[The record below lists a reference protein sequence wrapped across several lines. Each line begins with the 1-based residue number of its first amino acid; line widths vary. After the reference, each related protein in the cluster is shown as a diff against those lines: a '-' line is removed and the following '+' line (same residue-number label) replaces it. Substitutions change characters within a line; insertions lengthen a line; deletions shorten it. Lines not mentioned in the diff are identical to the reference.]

1 MMAERRDTSTDY
13 LTFSQ
18 RYGYEPLP
26 ESMSL
31 EELSNDL
38 RRELWNVL
46 REFLLSTRKYFGGG
60 YYFSGEAKRLI
71 EYVLGIVL
79 KKPEDEID
87 TSYGE
92 VLDLFK
98 RLLFEGRFNVV
109 LDLIEIIANEGQ
121 RREGLVHRIHFAQR
135 IKELFERRAAAYRL
149 DMEDYP
155 FQFFPQSSKEQGEA
169 TQQAVKTIRD
179 GDMKGAAT
187 HLHDAAKRI
196 NEGQF
201 AQAIADSIHAV
212 ESVARTIDPK
222 ASRTLGPALTSLAN
236 AGVIEHPALKEAFST
251 LYGYTN
257 DEQGIRH
264 PLLDKDAPAVGLDE
278 AMFMFGACTS
288 FAAYLTNKHRQSEPK
303 RDETE

>member
-1 MMAERRDTSTDY
+1 MMAERRDTSTNH

-26 ESMSL
+26 ESMRL

-38 RRELWNVL
+38 RRETWNVL
-46 REFLLSTRKYFGGG
+46 REFLLSTRKSFAEGH
-60 YYFSGEAKRLI
+60 YFSGEAKRLI
-71 EYVLGIVL
+71 EYVLGRVL

-87 TSYGE
+87 TSYRK
-92 VLDLFK
+92 VLDLF
-98 RLLFEGRFNVV
+98 RSLLFRERFNVV

-135 IKELFERRAAAYRL
+135 IKELFERREAAYRL

-169 TQQAVKTIRD
+169 TQQAIKIIRD

-201 AQAIADSIHAV
+201 AQAIADSISAV
-212 ESVARTIDPK
+212 ESVARRIAPK
-222 ASRTLGPALTSLAN
+222 GNTLGKALNSLEKKGLLKN
-236 AGVIEHPALKEAFST
+236 NQLKEGFGKI
-251 LYGYTN
+251 YNYTN
-257 DEQGIRH
+257 SEEGVRH
-264 PLLDKDAPAVGLDE
+264 ALVFKDAPDVGLDE
-278 AMFMFGACTS
+278 AMFMFGACAS
-288 FAAYLTNKHRQSEPK
+288 FAAYLTNKHRQAEPK

>member
-1 MMAERRDTSTDY
+1 MMAERRDTSTDH

-26 ESMSL
+26 ESMRL

-38 RRELWNVL
+38 RRESWNVL
-46 REFLLSTRKYFGGG
+46 REFLLSTRKSFAEGP
-60 YYFSGEAKRLI
+60 YFSGEAKRLI
-71 EYVLGIVL
+71 EYVLGRVL

-87 TSYGE
+87 TSYGK
-92 VLDLFK
+92 VLALFK
-98 RLLFEGRFNVV
+98 RLLFRGRFNVV

-121 RREGLVHRIHFAQR
+121 RKEGLVHRIHFAQR
-135 IKELFERRAAAYRL
+135 IKELFERREAAYRL

-169 TQQAVKTIRD
+169 TQQAIKTIRD

-201 AQAIADSIHAV
+201 AQAIADSISAV
-212 ESVARTIDPK
+212 ESVARRIAPK
-222 ASRTLGPALTSLAN
+222 GNTLSKALNSLEKKGLLKN
-236 AGVIEHPALKEAFST
+236 NQLKEGFGKI
-251 LYGYTN
+251 YNYTN
-257 DEQGIRH
+257 SEEGVRH
-264 PLLDKDAPAVGLDE
+264 ALVFKDAPDVGLDE
-278 AMFMFGACTS
+278 AMFMFGACAS
-288 FAAYLTNKHRQSEPK
+288 FAAYLTNKHRQAEPK
-303 RDETE
+303 RDEPE

>member
-1 MMAERRDTSTDY
+1 MMAERRDTSTND

-26 ESMSL
+26 QPMRL

-38 RRELWNVL
+38 RRDLWNVL
-46 REFLLSTRKYFGGG
+46 REFLLSTRKYSGGG
-60 YYFSGEAKRLI
+60 YYFSGEALRLI
-71 EYVLGIVL
+71 EYVLGRVL

-87 TSYGE
+87 TSYGK
-92 VLDLFK
+92 VRDLFK
-98 RLLFEGRFNVV
+98 RLLFERRFNVV

-169 TQQAVKTIRD
+169 TQQAIKTIRD

-201 AQAIADSIHAV
+201 AQAIADSISAV
-212 ESVARTIDPK
+212 ESVARRIAPK
-222 ASRTLGPALTSLAN
+222 GNTLGKALNSLEKKGLLKN
-236 AGVIEHPALKEAFST
+236 NQLKEGFEKIYT
-251 LYGYTN
+251 YTN
-257 DEQGIRH
+257 SEEGVRH
-264 PLLDKDAPAVGLDE
+264 ALVFKDAPDVGLDE
-278 AMFMFGACTS
+278 AMFMFGACAS
-288 FAAYLTNKHRQSEPK
+288 FAAYLTNKHRQAEPK
-303 RDETE
+303 RDEPE

>member
-1 MMAERRDTSTDY
+1 MADGH

-18 RYGYEPLP
+18 RYGYKPLP
-26 ESMSL
+26 APMCL
-31 EELSNDL
+31 EELSDDL
-38 RRELWNVL
+38 RRELWNSL
-46 REFLLSTRKYFGGG
+46 RELLLSIRDSFGGG
-60 YYFSGEAKRLI
+60 YYFSDEASRFL
-71 EYVLGIVL
+71 EYVLGRVL

-92 VLDLFK
+92 VLNLFK
-98 RLLFEGRFNVV
+98 RLIFKGRFDVV

-121 RREGLVHRIHFAQR
+121 RREGLVHCIHFARR
-135 IKELFERRAAAYRL
+135 IKDLFERHTAAYRL

-169 TQQAVKTIRD
+169 TQQAIRTIRD

-222 ASRTLGPALTSLAN
+222 ASKALSPALTSLAN
-236 AGVIEHPALKEAFST
+236 AGVIKHSALKEAFSK
-251 LYGYTN
+251 LYGYTS

-264 PLLDKDAPAVGLDE
+264 PLLDKDVPNVGLDE
-278 AMFMFGACTS
+278 AMFMFGACSS
-288 FAAYLTNKHRQSEPK
+288 FAAYLVNKYQKMERGSG
-303 RDETE
+303 